1 MTRKWCDSTAG
12 EHAETGVGGGELT
25 DAMLS
30 AEQRQGAWGP
40 AESDSHAGQ
49 QPGLGCL
56 DSTSDDDVPVPL
68 AERSGSLP
76 GDTGWTMTTIG
87 DNASRSRDESAVTTA
102 RVGL

>member
-1 MTRKWCDSTAG
+1 MTRKWRDSTAG

-40 AESDSHAGQ
+40 AESDTLASS
-49 QPGLGCL
+49 L
-56 DSTSDDDVPVPL
+56 DWAAWTARRLTMCPVPL

-87 DNASRSRDESAVTTA
+87 DNASRSRAESAATTA
-102 RVGL
+102 RVGP